1 MKLAVIGGGS
11 SYTPELIEGIITH
24 KDSLPVSEIVL
35 IDIPEGEKKVSV
47 NTAFARRMVEK
58 AGLPVAVRYTLDRRD
73 GLAGA
78 SFVIAQIRVGGL
90 KAREKDER
98 IPLKYDVI
106 GQETTG
112 PGGFFKA
119 LRTIPVMLDICH
131 DMEEVC
137 PDAWLI
143 NFTNPSGIVTEAVL
157 KHTRVK
163 CIGLCNVPINMRYD
177 AAQRLHVPAEELDCR
192 FIGLNH
198 LSVMHHAYYRGEDR
212 ILDAVSVEN
221 TESIVKNIK
230 KDEEMDA
237 VAKELGCMLSP
248 YLQYFYTEKAAL
260 QHEKQ
265 EALGLTGTRA
275 QQVEEVEEK
284 LFTCYQDENLKEKP
298 EALSKRGGARY
309 SMAAISLI
317 DSIYNDRGD
326 VQVVDVRNNGTI
338 PQLDDDVVIEVN
350 CRIGKEG
357 AMPLSSDT
365 PKTVLGLI
373 EQVKAYEVL
382 TIEAATTGNR
392 NKALLALL
400 NNPLVHDVRDARG
413 ILNEMLEAHRAYLP
427 LFF

>member
-1 MKLAVIGGGS
+1 
-11 SYTPELIEGIITH
+11 
-24 KDSLPVSEIVL
+24 
-35 IDIPEGEKKVSV
+35 
-47 NTAFARRMVEK
+47 
-58 AGLPVAVRYTLDRRD
+58 
-73 GLAGA
+73 
-78 SFVIAQIRVGGL
+78 
-90 KAREKDER
+90 
-98 IPLKYDVI
+98 
-106 GQETTG
+106 
-112 PGGFFKA
+112 
-119 LRTIPVMLDICH
+119 
-131 DMEEVC
+131 
-137 PDAWLI
+137 
-143 NFTNPSGIVTEAVL
+143 
-157 KHTRVK
+157 
-163 CIGLCNVPINMRYD
+163 
-177 AAQRLHVPAEELDCR
+177 
-192 FIGLNH
+192 
-198 LSVMHHAYYRGEDR
+198 
-212 ILDAVSVEN
+212 
-221 TESIVKNIK
+221 
-230 KDEEMDA
+230 MDA

-284 LFTCYQDENLKEKP
+284 LFTCYQDESLKEKP

-382 TIEAATTGNR
+382 TIEAATTGDR

-413 ILNEMLEAHRAYLP
+413 ILNEMLEAHRAYLS